1 MKINLLDLR
10 NNVYYVLK
18 DSVVDELFDNDGSL
32 EFREFIKYLH
42 CYIKDSSV
50 INNYYHAVLVRDWI
64 NKYANNKFWEKMRYY
79 K

>member
-32 EFREFIKYLH
+32 EFREFIKYLDW
-42 CYIKDSSV
+42 YIKDSSV
-50 INNYYHAVLVRDWI
+50 INNYYHAVLICDGI
-64 NKYANNKFWEKMRYY
+64 NKYANNKFWEKMRHY

>member
-18 DSVVDELFDNDGSL
+18 DSVIDELFDNDGSL
-32 EFREFIKYLH
+32 EFREFIKYLDW
-42 CYIKDSSV
+42 YIKDSSV
-50 INNYYHAVLVRDWI
+50 INNYYHAVLVRDGI

>member
-32 EFREFIKYLH
+32 EFREFIKNLDWY
-42 CYIKDSSV
+42 
-50 INNYYHAVLVRDWI
+50 INNYYHVVLVRDWI
-64 NKYANNKFWEKMRYY
+64 NKYANNKFWEKMRSY